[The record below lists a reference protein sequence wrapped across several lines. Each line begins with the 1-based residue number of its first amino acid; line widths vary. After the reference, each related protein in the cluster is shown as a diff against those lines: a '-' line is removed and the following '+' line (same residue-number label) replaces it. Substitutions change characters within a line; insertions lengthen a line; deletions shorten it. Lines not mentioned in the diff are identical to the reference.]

1 MITRSKIP
9 SVLFAA
15 VLSFGLLAC
24 GGAAS
29 APEPEASE
37 PEAPVEASEQ
47 TELDSDAILD
57 IVAEACPISLAEA
70 TDIKVSAVS
79 DDARTVTFGS
89 AYGDFSYTVDVFTGE
104 IIDKVEPEMTEEQK
118 SEDPIENAINA
129 CFNYLNDLEGY
140 SGGAENIKVSMS
152 VEDGT
157 QIVNVTFDWD
167 GQHWDLSY
175 NTASGEVTQN

>member
-37 PEAPVEASEQ
+37 PEAPVEASEL

-129 CFNYLNDLEGY
+129 CFDSLDGF
-140 SGGAENIKVSMS
+140 SGGAENIKVKVS
-152 VEDGT
+152 VEDGV
-157 QIVNVTFDWD
+157 QIVNVNFDWD
-167 GQHWDLSY
+167 GQHWDMSY
-175 NTASGEVTQN
+175 NTATGEVTQN